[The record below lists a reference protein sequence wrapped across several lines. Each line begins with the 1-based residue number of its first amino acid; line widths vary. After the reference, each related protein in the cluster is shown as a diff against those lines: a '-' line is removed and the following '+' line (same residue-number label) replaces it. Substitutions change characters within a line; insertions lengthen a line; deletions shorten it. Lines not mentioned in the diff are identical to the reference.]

1 MLDDKAQ
8 LEKGMQILGFENTP
22 QIISKLLIYKELL
35 IKWNNSFNLTSVK
48 NTEIVTHHFLDCLAV
63 IPFIK
68 SSTLL
73 DVGTGAGLPGIVI
86 AIVNPDIKVS
96 LIDKVGKKITFIKR
110 IIAELEIKN
119 IETYHDRVE
128 LLTSE
133 EKYDGI
139 ISRAFSNM
147 EVFIKS
153 TKHLIKSQGVWYG
166 MKSKKILDDEMVNI
180 NDPWALEKLDVPF
193 LQAERY
199 LVKVSSS

>member
-8 LEKGMQILGFENTP
+8 LEKGMQILGFENIP

-68 SSTLL
+68 SSRLL
-73 DVGTGAGLPGIVI
+73 DVGTGAGLPGMVI

-119 IETYHDRVE
+119 IETYHERVE

-153 TKHLIKSQGVWYG
+153 TKHLIKRQGIWYG
-166 MKSKKILDDEMVNI
+166 MKSKKILDDEMINI
-180 NDPWALEKLDVPF
+180 NYPWALEKLDIPF

-199 LVKVSSS
+199 LVKVSSP

>member
-8 LEKGMQILGFENTP
+8 LEKGMQILGFENIP
-22 QIISKLLIYKELL
+22 QIMCKLLIYKELL
-35 IKWNNSFNLTSVK
+35 IKWNNSVNLTSVK

-68 SSTLL
+68 SSRLL

-119 IETYHDRVE
+119 IETYHERVE

-166 MKSKKILDDEMVNI
+166 MKSKKILDDEMINI
-180 NDPWALEKLDVPF
+180 NDPWTLEKLDVPF

>member
-1 MLDDKAQ
+1 LLDDKAQ

-166 MKSKKILDDEMVNI
+166 MKSKKILDDEMINI
-180 NDPWALEKLDVPF
+180 NDPWTLEKLDVPF

>member
-8 LEKGMQILGFENTP
+8 LEKGMQILGFENIP
-22 QIISKLLIYKELL
+22 QIVSKLLIYKELL

-166 MKSKKILDDEMVNI
+166 MKSKKILDDEMINI
-180 NDPWALEKLDVPF
+180 NDPWTLEKLDVPF

>member
-1 MLDDKAQ
+1 LLDDKAQ
-8 LEKGMQILGFENTP
+8 LEKGMQILGFENIP
-22 QIISKLLIYKELL
+22 QIITKLLIYKELL
-35 IKWNNSFNLTSVK
+35 IKWNKSFNLTSVK

-63 IPFIK
+63 IPFIN
-68 SSTLL
+68 SSRLL

-110 IIAELEIKN
+110 IIAELDIKN

-128 LLTSE
+128 LLSSE

-153 TKHLIKSQGVWYG
+153 TKHLIKTQGVWYG
-166 MKSKKILDDEMVNI
+166 MKSKKILDDEMINI

>member
-8 LEKGMQILGFENTP
+8 LEKGMQILGFENIP

-35 IKWNNSFNLTSVK
+35 MKWNNSFNLTSVK

-68 SSTLL
+68 SSRLL

-166 MKSKKILDDEMVNI
+166 MKSKKILDDEMINI

>member
-22 QIISKLLIYKELL
+22 QIISKLLIYKKLL

-68 SSTLL
+68 SSRLL

-110 IIAELEIKN
+110 IVAELGIKN

-166 MKSKKILDDEMVNI
+166 MKSKKILDDEMINI
-180 NDPWALEKLDVPF
+180 NDPWTLEKLDVPF

-199 LVKVSSS
+199 LVNVSSS

>member
-1 MLDDKAQ
+1 LLDDKAQ

-35 IKWNNSFNLTSVK
+35 IKWNNSFNLTSVTNK
-48 NTEIVTHHFLDCLAV
+48 EIVTHHFLDCLAV

-96 LIDKVGKKITFIKR
+96 LVDKVGKKINFIKR

-119 IETYHDRVE
+119 IEPYHDRVE

-153 TKHLIKSQGVWYG
+153 TKHIIKTQGVWYG
-166 MKSKKILDDEMVNI
+166 MKSKKILDDEMINI
-180 NDPWALEKLDVPF
+180 NDPWVLEKLDVPF

>member
-8 LEKGMQILGFENTP
+8 LEKGMQILGFENIP

-63 IPFIK
+63 IPLIK
-68 SSTLL
+68 SSRLL

-166 MKSKKILDDEMVNI
+166 MKSKKILDDEMINI
-180 NDPWALEKLDVPF
+180 NDPWVLEKLDIPF

>member
-8 LEKGMQILGFENTP
+8 LEKGMQILGFENIP

-63 IPFIK
+63 IPFIN

-110 IIAELEIKN
+110 VIAELEIKN

-166 MKSKKILDDEMVNI
+166 MKSKKILDDEMINI
-180 NDPWALEKLDVPF
+180 NDPWALEKLDIPF
-193 LQAERY
+193 LHAERY

>member
-8 LEKGMQILGFENTP
+8 LEKGMQILGFENIP
-22 QIISKLLIYKELL
+22 QIVSKLLIYKKLL

-63 IPFIK
+63 IPFVK

-110 IIAELEIKN
+110 IVAELEIKN

-166 MKSKKILDDEMVNI
+166 MKSKKILDDEMINI
-180 NDPWALEKLDVPF
+180 NDPWVLEKLDIPF

>member
-1 MLDDKAQ
+1 LLDDKAQ
-8 LEKGMQILGFENTP
+8 LEKGMQILGFENIP
-22 QIISKLLIYKELL
+22 QIISKLLIYKKLL

-48 NTEIVTHHFLDCLAV
+48 NKEIVTHHFLDCLAV

-166 MKSKKILDDEMVNI
+166 MKSKKILDDEMINI
-180 NDPWALEKLDVPF
+180 NDPWTLEKLDVPF

>member
-8 LEKGMQILGFENTP
+8 LEKGMQILGFENNP

-48 NTEIVTHHFLDCLAV
+48 NTQIVTHHFLDCLAV

-119 IETYHDRVE
+119 IETYHERVE

-166 MKSKKILDDEMVNI
+166 MKSKKILDDEMINI
-180 NDPWALEKLDVPF
+180 NDPWALEKLDIPF

>member
-8 LEKGMQILGFENTP
+8 LEKGMQILGFENIP

-63 IPFIK
+63 IPFIN

-110 IIAELEIKN
+110 VIAELEIKN

-166 MKSKKILDDEMVNI
+166 MKSKKILDDQMINI
-180 NDPWALEKLDVPF
+180 NDPWALEKLDIPF

-199 LVKVSSS
+199 LVKVSNS

>member
-8 LEKGMQILGFENTP
+8 LEKGMQILGFENIP

-35 IKWNNSFNLTSVK
+35 MKWNNSFNLTSVK

-63 IPFIK
+63 IPFIN
-68 SSTLL
+68 SSRLL

-119 IETYHDRVE
+119 IEIYHDRVE

-166 MKSKKILDDEMVNI
+166 MKSKKILDDEMINI
-180 NDPWALEKLDVPF
+180 NDPWTLEKLDVPF

>member
-8 LEKGMQILGFENTP
+8 LEKGMQILGFENIP

-166 MKSKKILDDEMVNI
+166 MKSKKILDDEMINI
-180 NDPWALEKLDVPF
+180 NDPWTLEKLDVPF

>member
-35 IKWNNSFNLTSVK
+35 IKWNNSFNLTSVTNK
-48 NTEIVTHHFLDCLAV
+48 EIVTHHFLDCLAV

-96 LIDKVGKKITFIKR
+96 LVDKVGKKINFIKR

-119 IETYHDRVE
+119 IEPYHDRVE

-147 EVFIKS
+147 EIFIKS
-153 TKHLIKSQGVWYG
+153 TKHLIKTQGVWYG
-166 MKSKKILDDEMVNI
+166 MKSKKILDDEMINI
-180 NDPWALEKLDVPF
+180 NYPWALEKLDIPF

>member
-1 MLDDKAQ
+1 LLDDKAQ

-48 NTEIVTHHFLDCLAV
+48 NTEIVTHHFLDSLAV

-96 LIDKVGKKITFIKR
+96 LIDKVGKKIAFIKR
-110 IIAELEIKN
+110 IVAELEIRN
-119 IETYHDRVE
+119 IETYHNRVE

-133 EKYDGI
+133 EKFDGI

-166 MKSKKILDDEMVNI
+166 MKSKKILDDEMINI
-180 NDPWALEKLDVPF
+180 NDPWTLEKLDVPF
-193 LQAERY
+193 LQAERC

>member
-35 IKWNNSFNLTSVK
+35 IKWNNSFNLTSVTNK
-48 NTEIVTHHFLDCLAV
+48 EIVTHHFLDCLAV

-96 LIDKVGKKITFIKR
+96 LVDKVGKKINFIKR

-119 IETYHDRVE
+119 IEPYHDRVE

-153 TKHLIKSQGVWYG
+153 TKHLIKRQGVWYG
-166 MKSKKILDDEMVNI
+166 MKSKKILDNEMVNI
-180 NDPWALEKLDVPF
+180 NDPWTLAKLDVPF

>member
-22 QIISKLLIYKELL
+22 QIISKLLIYKKLL
-35 IKWNNSFNLTSVK
+35 IKWNNSFNLTSVTNK
-48 NTEIVTHHFLDCLAV
+48 EIVTHHFLDCLAV

-96 LIDKVGKKITFIKR
+96 LVDKVGKKINFIKR

-119 IETYHDRVE
+119 IEPYHDRVE

-153 TKHLIKSQGVWYG
+153 TKHLIKRQGVWYG
-166 MKSKKILDDEMVNI
+166 MKSKKVLDDEMVSI
-180 NDPWALEKLDVPF
+180 NDPWVLEKLDIPF
-193 LQAERY
+193 LEA
-199 LVKVSSS
+199 

>member
-8 LEKGMQILGFENTP
+8 LEKGMQILGFENIP
-22 QIISKLLIYKELL
+22 QIIGKLLIYKELL

-119 IETYHDRVE
+119 IETYHERVE

-166 MKSKKILDDEMVNI
+166 MKSKKILDDEMINI
-180 NDPWALEKLDVPF
+180 NDPWALEKLDIPF

-199 LVKVSSS
+199 LVKVSNS

>member
-35 IKWNNSFNLTSVK
+35 IKWNNSFNLTSVTNK
-48 NTEIVTHHFLDCLAV
+48 EIVTHHFLDCLAV

-96 LIDKVGKKITFIKR
+96 LVDKVGKKINFIKR

-128 LLTSE
+128 FLASE

-153 TKHLIKSQGVWYG
+153 TKHLIKRQGVWYG
-166 MKSKKILDDEMVNI
+166 MKSKKILDDEMVSI
-180 NDPWALEKLDVPF
+180 NDPWALEKLDIPF
-193 LQAERY
+193 LEAERY